1 MDRSLVGYISWGHKE
16 SDMTEHTHTHTHT
29 HASVLGK
36 LFVHPALHSVSIH
49 CKILVLE
56 KELDKA
62 YAENREVTDA
72 YGT

>member
-16 SDMTEHTHTHTHT
+16 SDMTEHTHTH
-29 HASVLGK
+29 ASVLGK
-36 LFVHPALHSVSIH
+36 PFVYPALHSVSIH

-62 YAENREVTDA
+62 YAENREVTDT